1 MRKKIP
7 LLLLLA
13 TAHFLI
19 CILSGAINWQ
29 FQMVAV
35 ATASILAVFFATKRI
50 DQRIWASLLV
60 IAPFYLLYSVSSI
73 RFYSYPTYPIWIF
86 GLLISLLTYL
96 LIRIKA
102 PAVFSMLFLSFLVI
116 VGGLIIWPNSFAY
129 INMEKDPER
138 FDLSRSRIVDET
150 GKEISYESFRGK
162 VHLVDIWHSAC
173 LPCIKKFPVVQE
185 LHEEYSED
193 PQVRIVSLNLP
204 MPRDSGIRPTRF
216 TDRYSF
222 EKYYFMNKEEF
233 EKFSKEQFPI
243 YLVIDKNLKCRYAG
257 DLNIGW
263 NIFVKNVRHIINDLK
278 KE

>member
-7 LLLLLA
+7 YLLLLSI
-13 TAHFLI
+13 AHFLI
-19 CILSGAINWQ
+19 CILSGAVNWE

-35 ATASILAVFFATKRI
+35 AVASILAVFIGTKRI
-50 DQRIWASLLV
+50 DPRIWASLLV
-60 IAPFYLLYSVSSI
+60 IAPFYLLYSISSI

-102 PAVFSMLFLSFLVI
+102 PAIFSIALLIFLVLA
-116 VGGLIIWPNSFAY
+116 GGLIVWPNCFAY
-129 INMEKDPER
+129 LNMEKDPGR
-138 FDLSRSRIVDET
+138 FDLSRSRIVDEM
-150 GKEISYESFRGK
+150 GREIAYESFRGK

-173 LPCIKKFPVVQE
+173 LPCIKKFPVVQQ
-185 LHEEYSED
+185 LHEEYSRD
-193 PQVRIVSLNLP
+193 PQVRIISLNLP

-216 TDRYSF
+216 TDPYSF
-222 EKYYFMNKEEF
+222 GKYYFLNKEEF

-263 NIFVKNVRHIINDLK
+263 NIIIKNVRHIINDLK